1 MIVCICRA
9 VSDRAI
15 RSARDAGA
23 GSVEAIGAATGA
35 GTCCGCCRGTIARIL
50 AEPRA
55 GVPCVVAPSRDEA
68 EHLGAG
74 LEVDARAD
82 APSEAVPLRAAADQL
97 KTP

>member
-15 RSARDAGA
+15 RAARDGGA

-35 GTCCGCCRGTIARIL
+35 GTCCGCCRGTIAGIL

-55 GVPCVVAPSRDEA
+55 AAPG
-68 EHLGAG
+68 GAG
-74 LEVDARAD
+74 PSRAD
-82 APSEAVPLRAAADQL
+82 AAAEAVPLRAAADRL

>member
-15 RSARDAGA
+15 RAARDRGA

-50 AEPRA
+50 AEPC
-55 GVPCVVAPSRDEA
+55 VPPAPA
-68 EHLGAG
+68 
-74 LEVDARAD
+74 ARPR
-82 APSEAVPLRAAADQL
+82 APSETVPLRAAADRL

>member
-1 MIVCICRA
+1 

-15 RSARDAGA
+15 RTARDRGA
-23 GSVEAIGAATGA
+23 GSIEAIGAATGA

-55 GVPCVVAPSRDEA
+55 GSPCQAIP
-68 EHLGAG
+68 
-74 LEVDARAD
+74 AD
-82 APSEAVPLRAAADQL
+82 APAESVPLRAAADRL

>member
-1 MIVCICRA
+1 VIVCLCRA

-15 RSARDAGA
+15 RTARDRGA

-55 GVPCVVAPSRDEA
+55 GSPCHASP
-68 EHLGAG
+68 
-74 LEVDARAD
+74 AD
-82 APSEAVPLRAAADQL
+82 APAESVPLRAAADRL

>member
-1 MIVCICRA
+1 MIVCLCRA

-15 RSARDAGA
+15 RTARDRGA

-55 GVPCVVAPSRDEA
+55 GPPCQASP
-68 EHLGAG
+68 
-74 LEVDARAD
+74 ARAE
-82 APSEAVPLRAAADQL
+82 APAESVPLRAAADRL